1 MKNNAIMNGLQ
12 TFGTAIA
19 SGCKKHAGLLIATV
33 NIASTCVLIYEV
45 WTRKEKIQ
53 KAIEGTKDAPLKEKV
68 KVVGKEM
75 APVIIPAAMS
85 SGSAIAGAVV
95 IKNAA
100 KTVADMTVKTGEI
113 VDVANNAIDA
123 KDQYQKAAKEVVG
136 EDKEKEIRE
145 KALAADNDTDR
156 RVYNQLTSPIMSGCD
171 LYYDETNPGFV
182 FPFNED
188 KARLLEAFI
197 NNTEPCMFDDQV
209 TLAEVYDYIEDM
221 TNTEIKAPST
231 ATDLGWKKGTRVR
244 VKVSYCRQME
254 GRALMELS
262 YSPSPKFLYNNA
274 YND

>member
-53 KAIEGTKDAPLKEKV
+53 KAIEDTKDAPLKEKV
-68 KVVGKEM
+68 KVVGKEV

-100 KTVADMTVKTGEI
+100 KTVADMTVKTSEI

-123 KDQYQKAAKEVVG
+123 KDQYQKATKEVVG

-145 KALAADNDTDR
+145 KVAQEEEKNRKVLREAANYGAGFD
-156 RVYNQLTSPIMSGCD
+156 V
-171 LYYDETNPGFV
+171 YYDSTNPGYEFN
-182 FPFNED
+182 FNED
-188 KARLLEAFI
+188 RVKRLEDDI
-197 NNTEPCMFDDQV
+197 NKV
-209 TLAEVYDYIEDM
+209 TCGSCPESASLDIAYNAIEDIAENVVM
-221 TNTEIKAPST
+221 DRPST
-231 ATDLGWKKGTRVR
+231 SDDMGWPAGT
-244 VKVSYCRQME
+244 KVSVRGEWAGMRN
-254 GRALMELS
+254 GRALFKIT
-262 YSPSPKFLYNNA
+262 YDPAPTFLYG
-274 YND
+274 YGHEY